1 MGFPEYLSPFTNRR
15 VEMIL
20 FEMIALAGAL
30 AFGLPDTPEVPE
42 TPDVPEVPALD
53 IPGIAVL
60 EEAAEEL
67 EGLSASLDG
76 LVDIIPEVA
85 ILDETAAKLREY
97 SDLDAEAAVLLDE
110 LETYRAQLVE
120 ARDRIEEVRA
130 DINARTAGIREQ
142 VESVRTELEALV
154 P

>member
-1 MGFPEYLSPFTNRR
+1 MVL
-15 VEMIL
+15 IQ
-20 FEMIALAGAL
+20 MIALAGAL

-42 TPDVPEVPALD
+42 TPDVPEIPTLD

-67 EGLSASLDG
+67 EGLSASLEG

-85 ILDETAAKLREY
+85 VLDETAAKLREY

-110 LETYRAQLVE
+110 IETYRAQLVE
-120 ARDRIEEVRA
+120 ARDRLEEVRA
-130 DINARTAGIREQ
+130 DIDARTAGIREQ

-154 P
+154 R